1 MSNTPFTAK
10 GQQRRAEIVSA
21 ASDMLQESGPSSVT
35 MRQVAARVGCSL
47 SAMTYYFDN
56 ADQLLSEAGS
66 RNIATWATRAEL
78 IADQAEKSPP
88 PMSRDE
94 AIRLL
99 LRATLPESEPL
110 LGHYQQ
116 LVAAGQ
122 SEPVSAAYQAGRDRL
137 NSAVGR
143 VLGVIGAPIPPALAI
158 AVVDG
163 AAVAALS
170 EGRDVRET
178 AFERMGDLFSVI
190 TR

>member
-1 MSNTPFTAK
+1 MSNIPFTAK

-21 ASDMLQESGPSSVT
+21 ASEMLQESGPASVT

-56 ADQLLSEAGS
+56 ADQLLREAGS
-66 RNIATWATRAEL
+66 QNIASWAARAEHV
-78 IADQAEKSPP
+78 AGDAEKGPAP
-88 PMSRDE
+88 TNRDE

-110 LGHYQQ
+110 LGHYLQ

-122 SEPVSAAYQAGRDRL
+122 SEPVSAAYLAGRDRL

-143 VLGVIGAPIPPALAI
+143 VLAVIGAPIPPSLAI

-170 EGRDVRET
+170 EGRDVRQT
-178 AFERMGDLFSVI
+178 ALERVGDLFDVI